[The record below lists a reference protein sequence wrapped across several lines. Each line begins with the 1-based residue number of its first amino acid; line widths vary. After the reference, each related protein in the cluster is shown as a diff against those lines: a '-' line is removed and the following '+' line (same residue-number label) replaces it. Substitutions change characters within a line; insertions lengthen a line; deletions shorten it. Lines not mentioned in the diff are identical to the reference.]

1 VKIFLLIILAL
12 ILLFNA
18 SFSYGRVSSGEVLIY
33 LLIGF
38 FVLYKFFIEKKIKD
52 ILDIIDLLDQ
62 KLNTLTER
70 VKNLNTSEYQS
81 KESLQTETPIKTEEV
96 VSEEESEVIEY
107 PNSLEEVPEQLKS
120 IAATAGL
127 DPRIIQPVSVNKEEI
142 ESSSPESSAYVEP
155 EPRLPPPP
163 SIFDKAFKYAKNWL
177 LTGNT
182 VVKVGSIVLLF
193 GLAFFFKYA
202 IDTGWLPLE
211 VRVLMVLSVGF
222 GVMIVGWRVRHSKP
236 EISLPLQG
244 GGVGILYLS
253 IFVAINFYGLIDPL
267 PGLVLLV
274 AIVALASALAVIQ
287 DSKYLA
293 ITSIVAGFVSPILV
307 SSNSGDHI
315 ALFSYYLA
323 LNVGV
328 LSISWFKSW
337 RILNVIGFAFTFVIA
352 TLWGNDAYTAEHFA
366 TVEPF
371 LIAFFLFYVAI
382 PILFAIR
389 SAPNL
394 KGYVD
399 GTLVFGVPIVGF
411 ALQSKLVFDYEYGLA
426 ISALTLGLFYAIAA
440 ILLWKSKKENMR
452 LMVEAFLSLAV
463 IFGTLTIPFAADGRW
478 TSAAWAIEGAGLLWL
493 GIRQN
498 HLLMRGSGLLVQ
510 ALAGVFFMRAVGDPI
525 IEVAVINGQFIAAM
539 MVAFAGLF
547 TAYYIFKNKEQIVGA
562 IDYKLPTS
570 EAMLGWGLLWWFV
583 SGFNEINKFTSTYTI
598 LCLLLFIT
606 TSSIV
611 YMILSKKL
619 NWSNLVLPTYLLLP
633 STLFLIFISYTTQGH
648 PFVDYT
654 FIGWIVALASNYW
667 LIYQYSKFSLN
678 DYTTT
683 YVPLWHNLSFVAIIL
698 LSLAETSYLL
708 SRPTADGFP
717 FLYFSN
723 LNYMLTML
731 ASLAIST
738 FVMLRVYKYLKLSY
752 LKIPSL
758 ILLPSMLITSGLY
771 YGLEWLFNS
780 YKISIIEWSI
790 SWGLIFIIQYWLMR
804 HMYDSK
810 YQEKLQPIFHA
821 IALWLMTA
829 IISLEFYDA
838 VRNAIEINSS
848 WSFIMLA
855 IIPVLMLTQIPRLKG
870 KNIWAIDKFENTYF
884 ITVMRPI
891 MLWLILWVVVAS
903 FSTGSTNPLPYIT
916 IINPLELTQL
926 ISVLVVYLYLPKIF
940 TQIKTRHLHI
950 SIASLL
956 FLIINGVIA
965 RSVSVLGDKPF
976 DFSILWGTPIYQT
989 SVSIV
994 WTIIAT
1000 SLMVVS
1006 SRINYRKA
1014 WLVAVAMLGVV
1025 IVKLFLID
1033 LADTETIARIIT
1045 FISIGLILLVTG
1057 YFSPIPKESENH
1069 DENK

>member
-1 VKIFLLIILAL
+1 MKIFIVIIIVS
-12 ILLFNA
+12 ILLFNVIN
-18 SFSYGRVSSGEVLIY
+18 SNDTVFLGEILIY

-96 VSEEESEVIEY
+96 VSEEEPEVIEY
-107 PNSLEEVPEQLKS
+107 PNSLEEIPEQLKS
-120 IAATAGL
+120 IAATAGS
-127 DPRIIQPVSVNKEEI
+127 DPRIIQPAPVNKEET
-142 ESSSPESSAYVEP
+142 EASSPESSVYVKP
-155 EPRLPPPP
+155 EPSLPTPP
-163 SIFDKAFKYAKNWL
+163 SLFDKAFKYAKNWL

-202 IDTGWLPLE
+202 IDSGWVPLE

-222 GVMIVGWRVRHSKP
+222 GVMIVGWRARSSKP

-244 GGVGILYLS
+244 AGVGILYLT

-274 AIVALASALAVIQ
+274 AIVALSSALAVIQ

-307 SSNSGDHI
+307 SSNSGDHV

-352 TLWGNDAYTAEHFA
+352 TLWGNDAYTAENFS

-371 LIAFFLFYVAI
+371 LIAFFLFYVVI
-382 PILFAIR
+382 PILFATR

-411 ALQSKLVFDYEYGLA
+411 ALQSLLVFNYEYGLA

-440 ILLWKSKKENMR
+440 ILLWRSKKENMR

-498 HLLMRGSGLLVQ
+498 HLLMRVSGLLVQ
-510 ALAGVFFMRAVGDPI
+510 GLAGIFFMRAVGDPI
-525 IEVAVINGQFIAAM
+525 IEVAIINGQFIAAM

-598 LCLLLFIT
+598 LCLLLFIA

-667 LIYQYSKFSLN
+667 LIYQYNKFSLN
-678 DYTTT
+678 DYTIT
-683 YVPLWHNLSFVAIIL
+683 YVSLWHNLSFVAIIL
-698 LSLAETSYLL
+698 LSLAETNYLL
-708 SRPTADGFP
+708 SRPTADELP
-717 FLYFSN
+717 FLYFSS

-752 LKIPSL
+752 LKTPSL

-821 IALWLMTA
+821 IVLWLMTA

-838 VRNAIEINSS
+838 VRNAIETNSS

-891 MLWLILWVVVAS
+891 MLWLIFWVVTAS

-926 ISVLVVYLYLPKIF
+926 ISALVVYLYLPKIF
-940 TQIKTRHLHI
+940 TQIKIRHLHI

-976 DFSILWGTPIYQT
+976 DFSILWDTPIYQT

-1014 WLVAVAMLGVV
+1014 WLIAVAMLGVIV
-1025 IVKLFLID
+1025 VKLFLID